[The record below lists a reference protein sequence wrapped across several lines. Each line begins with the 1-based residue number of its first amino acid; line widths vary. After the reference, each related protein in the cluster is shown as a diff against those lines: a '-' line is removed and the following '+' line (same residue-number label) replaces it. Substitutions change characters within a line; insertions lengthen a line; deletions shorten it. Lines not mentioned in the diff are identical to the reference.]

1 MRVFYLIEA
10 MQHYINNIK
19 KELEN
24 LANLKRERALIGMPD
39 EFQQVFLLLPAL
51 FHYHT
56 PELPGYMKGDIPS
69 GIACYRLS
77 DVANKLLKSK
87 FNFVANKNETTTTAF
102 PAISAL
108 YSMGSTCSIGQS
120 VQSDLDIW
128 ICIENSLTDN
138 QKEALQKKCRLIENW
153 AANLQVKLTLFVVD
167 ADRFINKHHECLMG
181 ENCGSAQHILLLEEF
196 YRSANLLAGKFLLWY
211 AIPYNFTVNNVSYP
225 TYEKCVNVMVDLKL
239 IERDQW
245 IDFGPLTGLSA
256 EEYFGASLWQLYKS
270 IDSPFKAVLKT
281 LLLEAYSWIY
291 PQNKPIAYQMR
302 ELIQNGEIHK
312 GMYLDSYYM
321 LLDRISNYL
330 IEINDFQRL
339 ELIRNCFYLKV
350 NEKLSIPIQ
359 SPSWRRT
366 ILSDLVREWGW
377 NEQQITK
384 LDACQTWKIGQVR
397 EIHEILLHT
406 MMTGYRN
413 LLNFGRR
420 NNLDSL
426 ISPQDLAIL
435 TRKLYAAFEVLPG
448 KITTLKLNISNNLQ
462 EDALTF
468 IHVAEDRI
476 NRSGWYVYNQKPMLQ
491 SIIGHQYLEYSKYL
505 VKLVGWCYFNGLIAN
520 ATTFYYH
527 DGENHNNT
535 KINQL
540 IADLKNYFP
549 IDVPVAT
556 EEQLYGPC
564 EIRHLAIILNI
575 EDDPTANIELDD
587 EVTNSVLNYG
597 KYERSLVGSIDL
609 LYRNSWNEIRVLH
622 FSGTLS
628 VLEAIKALLNRMHKD
643 ADLPNSIEIFCY
655 SECLNGEI
663 KQQMK
668 KLMDECIDLRLTTT
682 QNNSTQVKPLR
693 IGGCSWYLFFERLGV
708 SCHQFENA
716 IDFYGAVSNNKVQGR
731 PLNILDETNELP
743 TEIDSVAY
751 AGIIQ
756 FFFEDTDLGFDLYIL
771 NEHNQVEIYRNC
783 NGSKENMVKDIN
795 EFYALSDDRFT
806 FTTSSS
812 VNFNLPQFYQ
822 ITYNDCNEREI
833 IPLN

>member
-1 MRVFYLIEA
+1 
-10 MQHYINNIK
+10 MQYYINNIK
-19 KELEN
+19 KELEA
-24 LANLKRERALIGMPD
+24 LANLKRERALVGMSS

-56 PELPGYMKGDIPS
+56 PELPGYMEGNIPS
-69 GIACYRLS
+69 GIAYYQLS
-77 DVANKLLKSK
+77 DDIRKLLKTE
-87 FNFVANKNETTTTAF
+87 FDFIPTANENKIINLPT
-102 PAISAL
+102 ISAL

-120 VQSDLDIW
+120 FQSDLDIW
-128 ICIENSLTDN
+128 ICIENSLTDQ
-138 QKEALQKKCRLIENW
+138 QKEALQQKCRLIEDW
-153 AANLQVKLTLFVVD
+153 AANLQVQLTLFVVD

-196 YRSANLLAGKFLLWY
+196 YRSANLLAGKYLLWF
-211 AIPYNFTVNNVSYP
+211 AVPYNFTVNNVTYP
-225 TYEKCVNVMVDLKL
+225 TYEKCIKAMVELNL
-239 IERDQW
+239 IKRDQW

-256 EEYFGASLWQLYKS
+256 QEYFGASLWQLYKS

-291 PQNKPIAYQMR
+291 PQNKPVAYQMR
-302 ELIQNGEIHK
+302 ELIQKGKIHK

-321 LLDRISNYL
+321 LLDRISKYL
-330 IEINDFQRL
+330 IEINDYERL
-339 ELIRNCFYLKV
+339 ELIRNCFYLKM
-350 NEKLSIPIQ
+350 NEKLSIPMQ

-366 ILSDLVREWGW
+366 ILSNLVKSWGW
-377 NEQQITK
+377 DEQQIAK
-384 LDACQTWKIGQVR
+384 LDASQTWKIGQVR

-406 MMTGYRN
+406 MMSGYRN

-448 KITTLKLNISNNLQ
+448 KITTLKLNISDNLQ
-462 EDALTF
+462 EEALTF

-476 NRSGWYVYNQKPMLQ
+476 NRAGWYVYNQKPVLQ

-505 VKLVGWCYFNGLIAN
+505 LKLVSWCYFNGLIAD
-520 ATTFYYH
+520 TTDFYYH
-527 DGENHNNT
+527 DGQNRNNS
-535 KINQL
+535 KINKL
-540 IADLKNYFP
+540 IVDLKNYFP
-549 IDVPVAT
+549 IDVPAAT

-564 EIRHLAIILNI
+564 EIRHLAIILNL

-597 KYERSLVGSIDL
+597 KNELSLVGSIDL

-622 FSGTLS
+622 FSGALS
-628 VLEAIKALLNRMHKD
+628 VLQAIKELLNRMHKD
-643 ADLPNSIEIFCY
+643 ADLPNSLEIFCY
-655 SECLNGEI
+655 SEYLSDEI

-693 IGGCSWYLFFERLGV
+693 IDGASWYLFFERLGV
-708 SCHQFENA
+708 SCHQFESA
-716 IDFYGAVSNNKVQGR
+716 IDFYGAVSNNKIQGR

-743 TEIDSVAY
+743 KEIDSVAY

-756 FFFEDTDLGFDLYIL
+756 FFFESTDSGFDLYIL

-783 NGSKENMVKDIN
+783 NGSRDNMVKDIN
-795 EFYALSDDRFT
+795 EFYILSDDRFT

-822 ITYNDCNEREI
+822 ITYNERDEREI

>member
-1 MRVFYLIEA
+1 
-10 MQHYINNIK
+10 MQYYINNIK
-19 KELEN
+19 KELED
-24 LANLKRERALIGMPD
+24 LANLKRERALCGMPD

-56 PELPGYMKGDIPS
+56 PELPGYMEDNIPS
-69 GIACYRLS
+69 GIAHYQLPD
-77 DVANKLLKSK
+77 DVNKLLKSK
-87 FNFVANKNETTTTAF
+87 FNFLATKDETTALAS

-128 ICIENSLTDN
+128 ICIENSLTAQ

-153 AANLQVKLTLFVVD
+153 ADNLQVKLTLFVVD

-196 YRSANLLAGKFLLWY
+196 YRSANLLAGKFLLWF
-211 AIPYNFTVNNVSYP
+211 AVPYNFTVNNVTYP
-225 TYEKCVNVMVDLKL
+225 TYEKCVNAMVDLKL

-291 PQNKPIAYQMR
+291 PQNKPVAYQMR
-302 ELIQNGEIHK
+302 ELIQNGKVHK

-350 NEKLSIPIQ
+350 NEKLSIPMQ
-359 SPSWRRT
+359 SPSWRRA
-366 ILSDLVREWGW
+366 ILTNLVNDWGW
-377 NEQQITK
+377 NEQQIKK

-448 KITTLKLNISNNLQ
+448 KITTLKLNISDNLQ

-476 NRSGWYVYNQKPMLQ
+476 NRSGWYVYNQKPMMQ

-505 VKLVGWCYFNGLIAN
+505 VKLVGWCYFNGLIADS
-520 ATTFYYH
+520 THFYYR
-527 DGENHNNT
+527 DGQNRNNS
-535 KINQL
+535 KINKL
-540 IADLKNYFP
+540 IVDLKNYFP
-549 IDVPVAT
+549 IDVPAAT

-575 EDDPTANIELDD
+575 EDDPTVNIDLDD
-587 EVTNSVLNYG
+587 GVTNSVLNYG
-597 KYERSLVGSIDL
+597 EDELSLVGSIDL

-622 FSGTLS
+622 FSGALS

-655 SECLNGEI
+655 SEYLSGEI

-682 QNNSTQVKPLR
+682 QDNSTQVKPLR
-693 IGGCSWYLFFERLGV
+693 IGGSSWYLFFERLGV
-708 SCHQFENA
+708 SSHQFENA

-743 TEIDSVAY
+743 IEIDSVAY
-751 AGIIQ
+751 RGIIQ
-756 FFFEDTDLGFDLYIL
+756 FFFEDTDSGFDLYIL

-783 NGSKENMVKDIN
+783 NGSKDNMVKDIN

-822 ITYNDCNEREI
+822 ITYNDCGERDI
-833 IPLN
+833 TPLN

>member
-1 MRVFYLIEA
+1 MFYLIEA
-10 MQHYINNIK
+10 MQYYINNIK
-19 KELEN
+19 KELED
-24 LANLKRERALIGMPD
+24 LAKLKRERAIIGMSP

-56 PELPGYMKGDIPS
+56 PKLPGYMEGDIPS
-69 GIACYRLS
+69 GIACYQLS
-77 DVANKLLKSK
+77 DDVSKRLKTEFDFIPSTNENKII
-87 FNFVANKNETTTTAF
+87 NI

-108 YSMGSTCSIGQS
+108 YTMGSTCSIGQS
-120 VQSDLDIW
+120 IQSDLDIW
-128 ICIENSLTDN
+128 ICIENNLTDQ
-138 QKEALQKKCRLIENW
+138 QKEALQQKCRLIEDW

-181 ENCGSAQHILLLEEF
+181 ENCGTAQHILLLEEF
-196 YRSANLLAGKFLLWY
+196 YRSANLLAGKYLLWF
-211 AIPYNFTVNNVSYP
+211 AIPYNFTVNNLTYP
-225 TYEKCVNVMVDLKL
+225 TYEKCVQAMVDLNL
-239 IERDQW
+239 IEREQW

-256 EEYFGASLWQLYKS
+256 QEYFGASLWQLYKS

-291 PQNKPIAYQMR
+291 PQNKPVAYQMR
-302 ELIQNGEIHK
+302 ELIQKGEIHK

-321 LLDRISNYL
+321 LLDRISKYL
-330 IEINDFQRL
+330 IEINDYERL

-350 NEKLSIPIQ
+350 NEKLSIPMQ
-359 SPSWRRT
+359 SSSWRRS
-366 ILSDLVREWGW
+366 ILSDLVKSWGW
-377 NEQQITK
+377 DEQQIAK
-384 LDACQTWKIGQVR
+384 LDSCQTWKIGQVR

-406 MMTGYRN
+406 MMSGYRN

-448 KITTLKLNISNNLQ
+448 KITTLKLNISDNLQ
-462 EDALTF
+462 EEALTF

-476 NRSGWYVYNQKPMLQ
+476 NRAGWYVYNQKPMLH

-505 VKLVGWCYFNGLIAN
+505 VKLVGWCYFNGLIADS
-520 ATTFYYH
+520 THFYYH
-527 DGENHNNT
+527 DGENRNNS
-535 KINQL
+535 KINKL

-549 IDVPVAT
+549 TDVPAAT

-564 EIRHLAIILNI
+564 EIRHLAIILNL

-597 KYERSLVGSIDL
+597 KNELSLVGSIDL

-622 FSGTLS
+622 FSGALS
-628 VLEAIKALLNRMHKD
+628 VLQAIKELLNRMHKD
-643 ADLPNSIEIFCY
+643 ADLPNLLEIFCY
-655 SECLNGEI
+655 SEYQSDEI

-693 IGGCSWYLFFERLGV
+693 IGGASWYLFFERLGV

-716 IDFYGAVSNNKVQGR
+716 IDFYGAVSNNKIQGR

-743 TEIDSVAY
+743 KEIDSVAY

-756 FFFEDTDLGFDLYIL
+756 FFFENTDSGFDLYIL

-783 NGSKENMVKDIN
+783 NGSIDNMVKDIN
-795 EFYALSDDRFT
+795 EFYILSDDRFS

-822 ITYNDCNEREI
+822 ITYNEHDERQI

>member
-1 MRVFYLIEA
+1 
-10 MQHYINNIK
+10 MQYYINNIK
-19 KELEN
+19 KELEA
-24 LANLKRERALIGMPD
+24 LANLKRERALVGMSS

-56 PELPGYMKGDIPS
+56 PDLPGYMEGNIPS
-69 GIACYRLS
+69 GIAYYQLS
-77 DVANKLLKSK
+77 DDIRKLLKTE
-87 FNFVANKNETTTTAF
+87 FDFIPTANENKIINLPT
-102 PAISAL
+102 ISAL

-120 VQSDLDIW
+120 FQSDLDIW
-128 ICIENSLTDN
+128 ICIENSLTDQ
-138 QKEALQKKCRLIENW
+138 QKEALQQKCRLIEDW
-153 AANLQVKLTLFVVD
+153 AANLQVQLTLFVVD

-196 YRSANLLAGKFLLWY
+196 YRSANLLAGKYLLWF
-211 AIPYNFTVNNVSYP
+211 AVPYNFTVNNVTYP
-225 TYEKCVNVMVDLKL
+225 TYEKCIKAMVELNL
-239 IERDQW
+239 IKRDQW

-256 EEYFGASLWQLYKS
+256 QEYFGASLWQLYKS

-291 PQNKPIAYQMR
+291 PQNKPVAYQMR
-302 ELIQNGEIHK
+302 ELIQKGKIHK

-321 LLDRISNYL
+321 LLDRISKYL
-330 IEINDFQRL
+330 IEINDYERL
-339 ELIRNCFYLKV
+339 ELIRNCFYLKM
-350 NEKLSIPIQ
+350 NEKLSIPMQ

-366 ILSDLVREWGW
+366 ILSNLVKSWGW
-377 NEQQITK
+377 DEQQIAK
-384 LDACQTWKIGQVR
+384 LDSCQTWKIGQVR

-406 MMTGYRN
+406 MMSGYRN

-448 KITTLKLNISNNLQ
+448 KITTLKLNISDNLQ
-462 EDALTF
+462 EEALTF

-476 NRSGWYVYNQKPMLQ
+476 NRAGWYVYNQKPVLQ

-505 VKLVGWCYFNGLIAN
+505 LKLVSWCYFNGLIAD
-520 ATTFYYH
+520 TTDFYYH
-527 DGENHNNT
+527 DGQNRNNS
-535 KINQL
+535 KINKL
-540 IADLKNYFP
+540 IVDLKNYFP
-549 IDVPVAT
+549 IDVPAAT

-564 EIRHLAIILNI
+564 EIRHLAIILNL

-597 KYERSLVGSIDL
+597 KNELSLVGSIDL

-622 FSGTLS
+622 FSGALS
-628 VLEAIKALLNRMHKD
+628 VLQAIKELLNRMHKD
-643 ADLPNSIEIFCY
+643 ADLPNSLEIFCY
-655 SECLNGEI
+655 SEYLSDEI

-693 IGGCSWYLFFERLGV
+693 IDGASWYLFFERLGV
-708 SCHQFENA
+708 SCHQFESA
-716 IDFYGAVSNNKVQGR
+716 IDFYGAVSNNKIQGR

-743 TEIDSVAY
+743 KEIDSVAY

-756 FFFEDTDLGFDLYIL
+756 FFFESTDSGFDLYIL

-783 NGSKENMVKDIN
+783 NGSRDNMVKDIN
-795 EFYALSDDRFT
+795 EFYILSDDRFT

-822 ITYNDCNEREI
+822 ITYNERDEREI

>member
-1 MRVFYLIEA
+1 
-10 MQHYINNIK
+10 MQYYINDIK
-19 KELEN
+19 KELED
-24 LANLKRERALIGMPD
+24 LANLKRERALIGMSA

-56 PELPGYMKGDIPS
+56 PELPGYMEGDIPS
-69 GIACYRLS
+69 GIACYQLS
-77 DVANKLLKSK
+77 DDTNKLLKSK
-87 FNFVANKNETTTTAF
+87 FNFVVNSNETSTNT
-102 PAISAL
+102 PLAISAL

-153 AANLQVKLTLFVVD
+153 AADLQVKLTLFVVD

-196 YRSANLLAGKFLLWY
+196 YRSANLLAGKFLLWFVV
-211 AIPYNFTVNNVSYP
+211 PYNFTVNNVTYP
-225 TYEKCVNVMVDLKL
+225 TYEKCVKAMVDLNL

-291 PQNKPIAYQMR
+291 PQNKPVAYQMR
-302 ELIQNGEIHK
+302 ELIQNGEIHT

-321 LLDRISNYL
+321 LLDRISKYL

-350 NEKLSIPIQ
+350 NEKLSIPMQ
-359 SPSWRRT
+359 SYSWRRA
-366 ILSDLVREWGW
+366 ILSDLVKDWGW
-377 NEQQITK
+377 NEQQIAK

-397 EIHEILLHT
+397 EIHEILLNT
-406 MMTGYRN
+406 MMIGYRN

-448 KITTLKLNISNNLQ
+448 KITTLKLNISGNLQ

-505 VKLVGWCYFNGLIAN
+505 VKLVGWCYFNGLIADT
-520 ATTFYYH
+520 TTFYYH
-527 DGENHNNT
+527 DGENRNNS

-549 IDVPVAT
+549 IDVPAAT

-564 EIRHLAIILNI
+564 EIRHLAIILNL

-597 KYERSLVGSIDL
+597 KHELSLVGSIDL
-609 LYRNSWNEIRVLH
+609 LYRNSWNEIRILH
-622 FSGTLS
+622 FSGSLS
-628 VLEAIKALLNRMHKD
+628 MLEAIKALLNRMHKD

-655 SECLNGEI
+655 SEYLGTEI
-663 KQQMK
+663 RQQMK

-682 QNNSTQVKPLR
+682 KNNLTQVKPLR
-693 IGGCSWYLFFERLGV
+693 IGGSSWYLFFERLGV

-731 PLNILDETNELP
+731 PLNILDETSELP
-743 TEIDSVAY
+743 KEIDSIAY
-751 AGIIQ
+751 EGIIQ
-756 FFFEDTDLGFDLYIL
+756 FFFEDTHLGFDLYIL
-771 NEHNQVEIYRNC
+771 NEHNQIEIYRNC
-783 NGSKENMVKDIN
+783 NGSKDNMVKDIN
-795 EFYALSDDRFT
+795 DFYVLSDDRFT
-806 FTTSSS
+806 FTTSS

-822 ITYNDCNEREI
+822 IAYNDCGERKI
-833 IPLN
+833 TPLN

>member
-1 MRVFYLIEA
+1 
-10 MQHYINNIK
+10 MQYYINNIK
-19 KELEN
+19 KELEA
-24 LANLKRERALIGMPD
+24 LANLKRERALVGMSS

-56 PELPGYMKGDIPS
+56 PELPGYMEGNIPS
-69 GIACYRLS
+69 GIAYYQLS
-77 DVANKLLKSK
+77 DDIRKLLKTE
-87 FNFVANKNETTTTAF
+87 FDFIPTANENKIINLPT
-102 PAISAL
+102 ISAL

-120 VQSDLDIW
+120 FQSDLDIW
-128 ICIENSLTDN
+128 ICIENSLTDQ
-138 QKEALQKKCRLIENW
+138 QKEALQQKCRLIEDW
-153 AANLQVKLTLFVVD
+153 AANLQVQLTLFVVD

-196 YRSANLLAGKFLLWY
+196 YRSANLLAGKYLLWF
-211 AIPYNFTVNNVSYP
+211 AVPYNFTVNNVTYP
-225 TYEKCVNVMVDLKL
+225 TYEKCIKAMVELNL
-239 IERDQW
+239 IKRDQW

-256 EEYFGASLWQLYKS
+256 QEYFGASLWQLYKS

-291 PQNKPIAYQMR
+291 PQNKPVAYQMR
-302 ELIQNGEIHK
+302 ELIQKGKIHK

-321 LLDRISNYL
+321 LLDRISKYL
-330 IEINDFQRL
+330 IEINDYERL
-339 ELIRNCFYLKV
+339 ELIRNCFYLKM
-350 NEKLSIPIQ
+350 NEKLSIPMQ

-366 ILSDLVREWGW
+366 ILSNLVKSWGW
-377 NEQQITK
+377 DEQQIAK
-384 LDACQTWKIGQVR
+384 LDASQTWKIGQVR

-406 MMTGYRN
+406 MMSGYRN

-448 KITTLKLNISNNLQ
+448 KITTLKLNISDNLQ
-462 EDALTF
+462 EEALTF

-476 NRSGWYVYNQKPMLQ
+476 NRAGWYVYNQKPVLQ
-491 SIIGHQYLEYSKYL
+491 SIIGHHYLEYSKYL
-505 VKLVGWCYFNGLIAN
+505 LKLVSWCYFNGLIAD
-520 ATTFYYH
+520 TTDFYYH
-527 DGENHNNT
+527 DGQNRNNS
-535 KINQL
+535 KINKL
-540 IADLKNYFP
+540 IVDLKNYFP
-549 IDVPVAT
+549 IDVPAAT

-564 EIRHLAIILNI
+564 EIRHLAIILNL

-597 KYERSLVGSIDL
+597 KNELSLVGSIDL

-622 FSGTLS
+622 FSGALS
-628 VLEAIKALLNRMHKD
+628 VLQAIKELLNRMHKD
-643 ADLPNSIEIFCY
+643 ADLPNSLEIFCY
-655 SECLNGEI
+655 SEYLSDEI

-693 IGGCSWYLFFERLGV
+693 IDGASWYLFFERLGV
-708 SCHQFENA
+708 SCHQFESA
-716 IDFYGAVSNNKVQGR
+716 IDFYGAVSNNKIQGR

-743 TEIDSVAY
+743 KEIDSVAY

-756 FFFEDTDLGFDLYIL
+756 FFFESTDSGFDLYIL

-783 NGSKENMVKDIN
+783 NGSRDNMVKDIN
-795 EFYALSDDRFT
+795 EFYILSDDRFT

-822 ITYNDCNEREI
+822 ITYNERDEREI

>member
-1 MRVFYLIEA
+1 
-10 MQHYINNIK
+10 MQYYINNIK
-19 KELEN
+19 KELEA
-24 LANLKRERALIGMPD
+24 LAILKRERALVGMSS

-56 PELPGYMKGDIPS
+56 PELPGYMEGNIPS
-69 GIACYRLS
+69 GIACYQLS
-77 DVANKLLKSK
+77 DDVRKLLKTE
-87 FNFVANKNETTTTAF
+87 FDFIPTANENKIINLPT
-102 PAISAL
+102 ISAL

-120 VQSDLDIW
+120 FQSDLDVW
-128 ICIENSLTDN
+128 ICIENSLTDQ
-138 QKEALQKKCRLIENW
+138 QKEALQQKCRLIEDW
-153 AANLQVKLTLFVVD
+153 AANLQVQLTLFVVD

-196 YRSANLLAGKFLLWY
+196 YRSANLLAGKYLLWF
-211 AIPYNFTVNNVSYP
+211 AVPYNFTVNNVTYP
-225 TYEKCVNVMVDLKL
+225 TYEKCIKAMVELNL
-239 IERDQW
+239 IKRDQW

-256 EEYFGASLWQLYKS
+256 QEYFGASLWQLYKS

-291 PQNKPIAYQMR
+291 PQNKPVAYQMR
-302 ELIQNGEIHK
+302 ELIQKGKIHK

-321 LLDRISNYL
+321 LLDRISKYL
-330 IEINDFQRL
+330 IEINDYERL

-350 NEKLSIPIQ
+350 NEKLSIPMQ
-359 SPSWRRT
+359 SPSWRRI
-366 ILSDLVREWGW
+366 ILSNLVKSWGW
-377 NEQQITK
+377 DEQQIAK

-406 MMTGYRN
+406 MMSGYRN

-448 KITTLKLNISNNLQ
+448 KITTLKLNISDNLQ
-462 EDALTF
+462 EEALTF

-476 NRSGWYVYNQKPMLQ
+476 NRAGWYVYNQKPVLQ

-505 VKLVGWCYFNGLIAN
+505 LKLVSWCYFNGLIAD
-520 ATTFYYH
+520 TTDFYYH
-527 DGENHNNT
+527 DGQNRNNS
-535 KINQL
+535 KINKL
-540 IADLKNYFP
+540 IVDLKNYFP
-549 IDVPVAT
+549 IDVPAAT

-564 EIRHLAIILNI
+564 EIRHLAIILNL

-597 KYERSLVGSIDL
+597 KNELSLVGSIDL

-622 FSGTLS
+622 FSGALS
-628 VLEAIKALLNRMHKD
+628 VLQAIKELLNRMHKD
-643 ADLPNSIEIFCY
+643 ADLPYSLEIFCY
-655 SECLNGEI
+655 SEYLSDEI

-693 IGGCSWYLFFERLGV
+693 IDGASWYLFFERLGV
-708 SCHQFENA
+708 SCHQFESA
-716 IDFYGAVSNNKVQGR
+716 IDFYGAVSNNKIQGR

-743 TEIDSVAY
+743 KEIDSVAY

-756 FFFEDTDLGFDLYIL
+756 FFFESTDSGFDLYIL

-783 NGSKENMVKDIN
+783 NGSRDNMVKDIN
-795 EFYALSDDRFT
+795 EFYILSDDRFT

-822 ITYNDCNEREI
+822 ITYNERDEREI

>member
-1 MRVFYLIEA
+1 MFYLIEA
-10 MQHYINNIK
+10 MQYYINNIK
-19 KELEN
+19 KELKD
-24 LANLKRERALIGMPD
+24 LANLKRKRALIGMSA

-51 FHYHT
+51 FHYHS
-56 PELPGYMKGDIPS
+56 PELPGYMEDNIPS
-69 GIACYRLS
+69 GIAYYQLS
-77 DVANKLLKSK
+77 DDVNKLLKRK
-87 FNFVANKNETTTTAF
+87 FNFSATKNETTALAS

-128 ICIENSLTDN
+128 ICIENSLTDQ
-138 QKEALQKKCRLIENW
+138 QKEVLQQKCRLIENW
-153 AANLQVKLTLFVVD
+153 AAKLQVKLTLFVVD

-196 YRSANLLAGKFLLWY
+196 YRSANLLAGKFLLWF
-211 AIPYNFTVNNVSYP
+211 AVPYNFTVNNVTYP
-225 TYEKCVNVMVDLKL
+225 TYEKCVNAMVDLKL

-245 IDFGPLTGLSA
+245 IDFGPLTSLSA

-291 PQNKPIAYQMR
+291 PQNKPVAYQMR

-350 NEKLSIPIQ
+350 NEKLSIPMQ

-366 ILSDLVREWGW
+366 ILSDLVKEWGW
-377 NEQQITK
+377 NKQQIAK

-448 KITTLKLNISNNLQ
+448 KITTLKLNISDNLQ
-462 EDALTF
+462 EDVLTF

-476 NRSGWYVYNQKPMLQ
+476 NRSGWYVYNQKPIIQ
-491 SIIGHQYLEYSKYL
+491 TIIGHQYLEYSKYL
-505 VKLVGWCYFNGLIAN
+505 VKLVGWCYFNGLIAD
-520 ATTFYYH
+520 TTAFYYH
-527 DGENHNNT
+527 DGENRNNL
-535 KINQL
+535 KINKL

-549 IDVPVAT
+549 IDVPAAT

-597 KYERSLVGSIDL
+597 KHERSLVGSIDL

-622 FSGTLS
+622 FSGALS

-643 ADLPNSIEIFCY
+643 ADLPNSIKIFCY
-655 SECLNGEI
+655 SEYLSAEI

-756 FFFEDTDLGFDLYIL
+756 FFFEDTDSGFDLYIL

-783 NGSKENMVKDIN
+783 NGSKDNMVKDIN
-795 EFYALSDDRFT
+795 EFYVLSDDRFT
-806 FTTSSS
+806 FTTSTS

-822 ITYNDCNEREI
+822 ITYNGFNEREI